1 MTPSVAGA
9 QVQSNRWD
17 MTVKF
22 DDLGEQSITVAAVD
36 RYDTNVYTL
45 IVNVYDAK
53 PLLIQKAEF
62 WRRWL
67 KSWRIIS

>member
-1 MTPSVAGA
+1 M
-9 QVQSNRWD
+9 
-17 MTVKF
+17 KF

-53 PLLIQKAEF
+53 PFVVDSEAEILDI
-62 WRRWL
+62 WQ
-67 KSWRIIS
+67 